1 MAGET
6 RLRIYE
12 CVGKR
17 SGRLASLGNANL
29 PSKSSIKQNKVSWA
43 GMRGGGGAFV
53 NAQGVRRKV
62 PELTKVLHDL
72 DLDLIGIAETWLLPG
87 EEIQLE
93 GYSWLGV
100 PREGRVG
107 RGGVG
112 LLVREGYD
120 VKLLGTGVGEEGLE
134 QDNGVEIM

>member
-1 MAGET
+1 M
-6 RLRIYE
+6 
-12 CVGKR
+12 
-17 SGRLASLGNANL
+17 GNANL
-29 PSKSSIKQNKVSWA
+29 RSKSSIKQNEVSRA
-43 GMRGGGGAFV
+43 GMRGAFV

-62 PELTKVLHDL
+62 PELTNVLHDL
-72 DLDLIGIAETWLLPG
+72 DSDLIGIAETWLLPG

-112 LLVREGYD
+112 LLAREGYD

-134 QDNGVEIM
+134 QDNGVVVMWVRLGRKKHADVLVGRVV

>member
-1 MAGET
+1 MG
-6 RLRIYE
+6 RQDYE
-12 CVGKR
+12 CAGKR

-29 PSKSSIKQNKVSWA
+29 PSKSSIKQNKVSRA
-43 GMRGGGGAFV
+43 GMRGAFV

-62 PELTKVLHDL
+62 PELTNVLYDL

-112 LLVREGYD
+112 LW
-120 VKLLGTGVGEEGLE
+120 LGKGMMLNYWELGWGKRV
-134 QDNGVEIM
+134 